1 MSISAVPDT
10 GTAPNPASEAT
21 TAGDHAEPA
30 PRERRRPTG
39 LHLGTATVLLIGLVI
54 TAGLALG
61 ARSVHNTN
69 EDRLLR
75 QRVRETAAVLTAAI
89 PNVQTPLASAAVL
102 AEATR
107 AQADPFERL
116 MQPLVTTRGPFI
128 SASLWSVADPQP
140 RALVVVG
147 ARPEL
152 EQRPPQE
159 VERFLRSSI
168 GRSTLTINN
177 LLASSERRLGYAFA
191 VDRSRHD
198 VRRVRGSR
206 TAEEPPRAG
215 RQELARSP
223 TSTTRCSW
231 AAARSNHEL
240 LASSTPGGVLEGR
253 TASERVPF
261 GNSNLLLVMAAKK
274 DLGGNLMAR
283 LPWGLA
289 AGGLL
294 LTLAGAFLV
303 ERLLR
308 RRDHAET
315 LASENSQLY
324 KEQRTVA
331 QTLQHSLL
339 PDALPSVAGLALA
352 SRYVAGAEG
361 VEIGGD
367 WYDVMHLE
375 NNRIVFVVGDVS
387 GRGLRAATT
396 MAELRY
402 AVRAYAMQGDP
413 PDIILNKV
421 SRLISVGRDGHFAT
435 AVCGTLDLAARRL
448 TLANA
453 AIPNPSSSPTA
464 EHGSSRR
471 TSGRRSE

>member
-1 MSISAVPDT
+1 M
-10 GTAPNPASEAT
+10 
-21 TAGDHAEPA
+21 
-30 PRERRRPTG
+30 
-39 LHLGTATVLLIGLVI
+39 LGS
-54 TAGLALG
+54 
-61 ARSVHNTN
+61 R
-69 EDRLLR
+69 
-75 QRVRETAAVLTAAI
+75 
-89 PNVQTPLASAAVL
+89 
-102 AEATR
+102 
-107 AQADPFERL
+107 
-116 MQPLVTTRGPFI
+116 
-128 SASLWSVADPQP
+128 
-140 RALVVVG
+140 
-147 ARPEL
+147 
-152 EQRPPQE
+152 
-159 VERFLRSSI
+159 
-168 GRSTLTINN
+168 
-177 LLASSERRLGYAFA
+177 ERRLGYAYAATGPDTTYVVYAEAALPKNRRAQVDKNSAFA
-191 VDRSRHD
+191 DLDYSLYL
-198 VRRVRGSR
+198 G
-206 TAEEPPRAG
+206 
-215 RQELARSP
+215 RSP
-223 TSTTRCSW
+223 SRDQ
-231 AAARSNHEL
+231 L
-240 LASSTPGGVLEGR
+240 LASSTAGAVLEGR
-253 TASERVPF
+253 TASDRVPF

-274 DLGGNLMAR
+274 DLGGNLMGR

-315 LASENSQLY
+315 LAKENSQLY

-375 NNRIVFVVGDVS
+375 DNQIVFVVGDVS

-413 PDIILNKV
+413 PDVILTKV

-435 AVCGTLDLAARRL
+435 AVCGTLDLAARSL

-453 AIPNPSSSPTA
+453 GHPEPLVVADGSARFVTTKIGPPLGVRYAGSYVASTLPIPLNGTLLAYTDGLIERREESLDVGLERLRNAALDITGSIDDMLTRVLAQAIPSGSADDTA
-464 EHGSSRR
+464 ILGLRWHN
-471 TSGRRSE
+471 